1 MRILRIIRFACGGG
15 RCTVFVMYRLCS
27 SNLIS
32 RRYRIGFTRDGLSV
46 GSRGSLATLVLGVF
60 GQHALRI
67 KQITALDQV
76 GFIGRRNQA
85 PFFIDIV
92 AGGLRAQQC
101 AATQAQGAGTLQQA
115 AK

>member
-1 MRILRIIRFACGGG
+1 VPLPGGG
-15 RCTVFVMYRLCS
+15 DHGRSSVLALLRLAGGHLLSSRCRT
-27 SNLIS
+27 
-32 RRYRIGFTRDGLSV
+32 GFTRDGLSI